1 MRINHNIAALNT
13 YNQLSKNSEAAN
25 SSLEKLSSGLRINQ
39 AGDDPAGMAISEKMR
54 AQINGLGQANRN
66 AQDGIS
72 LIQTAEGALNETTSI
87 LQRMRELAVQAGN
100 DTATTSDR
108 ATIQAE
114 MDQLAQEITRIADT
128 TKFNGEAL
136 MSNDHV
142 FSGNLQIGADAGQT
156 LTVTLTK
163 MDAVTIGVG
172 TGSED
177 PTLAAAEYKDVAG
190 TFRTDGG
197 TVDVS
202 AYTSNLQSLDITF
215 DVLTV
220 GNGTDTAG
228 TALVTV
234 NGVSATIT
242 ADGNAA
248 DASYTLSHSDFADI
262 IASGES
268 ISIDAGADLE
278 ADMVTTISIEAQQNG
293 TLKGLD
299 VSSNAAASTALTA
312 IDSAIDAVSTQ
323 RSNLGSYTNR
333 LEYTITNLETASENM
348 TAAESRIRDVDM
360 ASEMMEFT
368 KMNVLS
374 QAAQSMLAQANAQ
387 PQSVLQLLNS

>member
-13 YNQLSKNSEAAN
+13 YNQLSKNNETAN
-25 SSLEKLSSGLRINQ
+25 SALKKLSSGLRINQ

-54 AQINGLGQANRN
+54 AQINGLNQANRN

-100 DTATTSDR
+100 DTATANDR

-114 MDQLAQEITRIADT
+114 MNQLAQEITRIADT

-136 MSNDHV
+136 MSSQGV
-142 FSGNLQIGADAGQT
+142 FTGNLQIGADSGQT
-156 LTVTLTK
+156 LNVQLTQ
-163 MDAVTIGVG
+163 MDALTIGVG
-172 TGSED
+172 LGSSD
-177 PTLAAAEYKDVAG
+177 PTLTVGDITNHSTGAFEG
-190 TFRTDGG
+190 TF
-197 TVDVS
+197 DVTN
-202 AYTSNLQSLDITF
+202 YTKNLQNLEITF
-215 DVLTV
+215 DVVTV
-220 GNGTDTAG
+220 GDETNAG
-228 TALVTV
+228 TAYVTV
-234 NGVSATIT
+234 NGTTVLLTADTT
-242 ADGNAA
+242 GADGNY
-248 DASYTLSHSDFADI
+248 SITHSDFSDI

-268 ISIDAGADLE
+268 IVIDPSSALTADI
-278 ADMVTTISIEAQQNG
+278 VSSVSIEADQDG
-293 TLKGLD
+293 DIVGLD
-299 VSSNAAASTALTA
+299 VSSGAAAAAALTSIDKA
-312 IDSAIDAVSTQ
+312 IDLVSTQ

-360 ASEMMEFT
+360 ASEMMEYT

-374 QAAQSMLAQANAQ
+374 QAAQAMLAQANAQ
-387 PQSVLQLLNS
+387 PQNVLQLLNS

>member
-13 YNQLSKNSEAAN
+13 YNQLSKNNETAN
-25 SSLEKLSSGLRINQ
+25 SALKKLSSGLRINQ

-54 AQINGLGQANRN
+54 AQINGLNQANRN

-100 DTATTSDR
+100 DTATANDR

-136 MSNDHV
+136 MSSSHV

-156 LTVTLTK
+156 LDVQLTQ
-163 MDAVTIGVG
+163 MDALTIGVG
-172 TGSED
+172 IGSD
-177 PTLAAAEYKDVAG
+177 APTLAAAEYTDVAG
-190 TFRTDGG
+190 TFSADGG
-197 TVDVS
+197 TIDT
-202 AYTSNLQSLDITF
+202 AGYTTNLQSLEITF
-215 DVLTV
+215 DVVTV

-228 TALVTV
+228 TANVTV
-234 NGVSATIT
+234 NGTSVLLT
-242 ADGNAA
+242 ADSVAA
-248 DASYTLSHSDFADI
+248 DGTYTLSHSDFSDI

-268 ISIDAGADLE
+268 ITIDAGAALE
-278 ADMVTTISIEAQQNG
+278 ADMVTTITVDALQNG
-293 TLKGLD
+293 DLAGLD
-299 VSSNAAASTALTA
+299 VSSGAAAAAALTS
-312 IDSAIDAVSTQ
+312 IDSAIDMVSTQ

-360 ASEMMEFT
+360 ASEMMEYT

-387 PQSVLQLLNS
+387 PQNVLQLLNS

>member
-13 YNQLSKNSEAAN
+13 YNQLSKNNEAAN

-54 AQINGLGQANRN
+54 AQINGLDQANRN

-100 DTATTSDR
+100 DTATASDR
-108 ATIQAE
+108 STIQAE

-172 TGSED
+172 IGSED
-177 PTLAAAEYKDVAG
+177 PTLEAAEYADVAG
-190 TFRTDGG
+190 TFHTDGG
-197 TVDVS
+197 VVDTS
-202 AYTSNLQSLDITF
+202 NYTKNLQSLEITF

-220 GNGTDTAG
+220 GDVDTAG
-228 TALVTV
+228 TARITV
-234 NGVSATIT
+234 NGVSADVT
-242 ADGNAA
+242 ADAVGAGS
-248 DASYTLSHSDFADI
+248 DYTLSHSDFADI

-268 ISIDAGADLE
+268 IAITSGADLE
-278 ADMVTTISIEAQQNG
+278 ADMVTTVSIEALQNG
-293 TLKGLD
+293 SLHGLD
-299 VSSNAAASTALTA
+299 VSTGASASASLTSIDNAIS
-312 IDSAIDAVSTQ
+312 AVSTQ

-360 ASEMMEFT
+360 ASEMMEYT
-368 KMNVLS
+368 KMNVLG

-387 PQSVLQLLNS
+387 PQNVLQLLNS

>member
-100 DTATTSDR
+100 DTATVSDR

-156 LTVTLTK
+156 LTVTLTQ

-177 PTLAAAEYKDVAG
+177 PTLAAAEYTDVAG
-190 TFRTDGG
+190 TFSTDGG

-293 TLKGLD
+293 SLVGLD
-299 VSSNAAASTALTA
+299 VTSSAAASTALTA

>member
-13 YNQLSKNSEAAN
+13 YNQLSKNNEAAN
-25 SSLEKLSSGLRINQ
+25 SSLKKLSSGLRINQ

-54 AQINGLGQANRN
+54 AQINGLNQANRN

-87 LQRMRELAVQAGN
+87 LQRMRELSVQAGN
-100 DTATTSDR
+100 DTATASDR

-114 MDQLAQEITRIADT
+114 MDQLAQEITRISDT

-136 MSNDHV
+136 MAKDHV

-156 LTVTLTK
+156 LTVSLTK
-163 MDAVTIGVG
+163 MDAFTLGVG
-172 TGSED
+172 VGD
-177 PTLAAAEYKDVAG
+177 LAPTFTAPETKDLVG
-190 TFRTDGG
+190 TFFGSGGAIDTTD
-197 TVDVS
+197 
-202 AYTSNLQSLDITF
+202 YTSNLQDLEITF
-215 DVLTV
+215 NVLTV
-220 GNGTDTAG
+220 GEAATAG
-228 TALVTV
+228 TARVTV
-234 NGVSATIT
+234 NGKAVVLTATSNGANGGYSLT
-242 ADGNAA
+242 
-248 DASYTLSHSDFADI
+248 HSDFSDV

-268 ISIDAGADLE
+268 IAIVPGAALTANAVSTASYKVE
-278 ADMVTTISIEAQQNG
+278 QNG
-293 TLKGLD
+293 DLVGLD
-299 VSSNAAASTALTA
+299 VSSCSLASSALTKIDAA
-312 IDSAIDAVSTQ
+312 IDSVSTQ
-323 RSNLGSYTNR
+323 RSKLGSYTNR

-360 ASEMMEFT
+360 ASEMMEYT

-387 PQSVLQLLNS
+387 PQNVLQLLNS